1 MNISKKA
8 IITLSSILAVIVI
21 IFVAL
26 FSWKIYAENNS
37 DNANVRDYAQLNPL
51 IRPVDYYVQVNDPV
65 KKNKKNEVGKYTYKI
80 DGYNDK
86 GEKQTITFDGLKKL
100 KKGAYLKISL
110 ILDNPKGYNK
120 VKKDDIPD
128 KAMKKLD

>member
-1 MNISKKA
+1 MNISKKV

-37 DNANVRDYAQLNPL
+37 DNANVRDYTQLNPL
-51 IRPVDYYVQVNDPV
+51 IRPVDYYVQVNDSI

-80 DGYNDK
+80 ELFNM
-86 GEKQTITFDGLKKL
+86 KQ
-100 KKGAYLKISL
+100 
-110 ILDNPKGYNK
+110 
-120 VKKDDIPD
+120 
-128 KAMKKLD
+128 